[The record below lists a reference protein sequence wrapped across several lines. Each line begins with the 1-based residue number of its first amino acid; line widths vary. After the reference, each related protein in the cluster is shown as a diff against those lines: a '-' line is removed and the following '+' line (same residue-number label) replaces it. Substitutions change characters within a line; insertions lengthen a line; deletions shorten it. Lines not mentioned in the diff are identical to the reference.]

1 MKRVVNATLMLLS
14 VVLISACSSYNYYKA
29 GTTKLSTTQYKSFA
43 WVQDPEQSNPK
54 PSVRGKTYAGNA
66 YYNNQSA
73 AQSVKQST
81 ILALQSKGLRMQD
94 ENPDLLVHYT
104 SSVGRGTRLDFY
116 NAYPFYYGG
125 GFYRPYWGGRWGY
138 GGWGIGFGWGG
149 GWGGYGGWG
158 YGGWGGYGYGP
169 TYAVPENYKEGTII
183 IDLIDRK
190 TKRIV
195 WRGFGVGELHHNPQK
210 TIEELP
216 KVVEGI
222 FKQLPVTM

>member
-1 MKRVVNATLMLLS
+1 MKRVVNATLILLS

-29 GTTKLSTTQYKSFA
+29 GTTKLNTTQYKSFA
-43 WVQDPEQSNPK
+43 WVQDPAQSNPK
-54 PSVRGKTYAGNA
+54 PSRNGKAYAGNA

-73 AQSVKQST
+73 SQAIKQAT
-81 ILALQSKGLRMQD
+81 IFNLQGKGLKVQ
-94 ENPDLLVHYT
+94 EEEPDLLVHYT

-125 GFYRPYWGGRWGY
+125 GFYRPYWGWGGGWGWGLGFGYGWGGYGPWGY
-138 GGWGIGFGWGG
+138 GGW
-149 GWGGYGGWG
+149 
-158 YGGWGGYGYGP
+158 GYGP

-190 TKRIV
+190 TRQIV
-195 WRGFGVGELHHNPQK
+195 WRGFGVGELHRKPQK
-210 TIEELP
+210 TIDELP

-222 FKQLPVTM
+222 FKQLPVSM